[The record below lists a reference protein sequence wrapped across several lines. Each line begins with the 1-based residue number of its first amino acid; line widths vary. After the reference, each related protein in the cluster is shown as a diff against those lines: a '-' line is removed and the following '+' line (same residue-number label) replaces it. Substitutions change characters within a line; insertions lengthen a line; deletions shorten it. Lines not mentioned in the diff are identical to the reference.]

1 MKKIFLLFAT
11 FSALV
16 YCETPKMQYKY
27 EVIYER
33 IAIPPD
39 LLESMDSNLINKYCG
54 DRASVL
60 ISRSDGATW
69 NIDFPGYEEV
79 RNFELP
85 YFAETV
91 EGFSLSFHWGG
102 GRYFWRELLFFKE
115 IGGEPCLYKID
126 STVDEYI
133 YNHDKGD
140 LDIETETKSRVIQP
154 PIKISELDADKINKL
169 FGGSAE

>member
-1 MKKIFLLFAT
+1 
-11 FSALV
+11 
-16 YCETPKMQYKY
+16 
-27 EVIYER
+27 
-33 IAIPPD
+33 
-39 LLESMDSNLINKYCG
+39 MDSNLINKYCG

-85 YFAETV
+85 DFAETV

-115 IGGEPCLYKID
+115 I
-126 STVDEYI
+126 
-133 YNHDKGD
+133 
-140 LDIETETKSRVIQP
+140 
-154 PIKISELDADKINKL
+154 
-169 FGGSAE
+169 